1 MEIYFTVRAA
11 GNFRSIKDYIELK
24 FGETTSLAFEKKLKH
39 FLEIL
44 KNFPEM
50 GSLEVPEKAIR
61 GFQFTKQTRIFYRIK
76 GNQII
81 ILTLLDVRQ
90 NPDKKQF

>member
-1 MEIYFTVRAA
+1 
-11 GNFRSIKDYIELK
+11 
-24 FGETTSLAFEKKLKH
+24 
-39 FLEIL
+39 
-44 KNFPEM
+44 M

-81 ILTLLDVRQ
+81 ILTLFDVRQ